1 MRLEL
6 HTCRENAG
14 GSGGSLM
21 LLGRAQ
27 LILIVSSDGKGTTFI
42 VQNSAT
48 GGARGATYA
57 NATRRQNFELHTY
70 SYKYFLLPSFTY

>member
-1 MRLEL
+1 MMTSNQKKCALN
-6 HTCRENAG
+6 CIVIQ
-14 GSGGSLM
+14 
-21 LLGRAQ
+21 AQ
-27 LILIVSSDGKGTTFI
+27 LVLIVSSDGKGTTFI